1 MKCSRLDKSRCRV
14 KVVTIY
20 VNGCGRADTMAAS
33 AMMMQACL
41 LQQQQASTSAALGFP
56 SYFGLSPLI
65 GSFLVGGFPRSSL
78 LGNSFTP
85 LSTSLS
91 AFPSENE
98 SHRLVGFLTVQL
110 VSCCTKWS
118 VSDSSENYVIHPYS
132 VSKKSSLPHLK
143 LFAIFLCRL
152 SIFSQNFAN

>member
-1 MKCSRLDKSRCRV
+1 MDHIICNSILYNTVYKMKCSRLDKSRCRV

-110 VSCCTKWS
+110 VSCCTK
-118 VSDSSENYVIHPYS
+118 
-132 VSKKSSLPHLK
+132 
-143 LFAIFLCRL
+143 
-152 SIFSQNFAN
+152 